1 MDFRFL
7 IDCTS
12 RAYCTAEPEV
22 HLTNTQLDVMLIIY
36 AIDAFAMVC
45 LLTLCFY
52 IVLKYVCCPSEKIMG
67 FIYMFYSFAVIL
79 CSLRLTQSLMVE
91 INLANMLKE
100 NKPDQLTPV
109 NILNTLSNTL
119 TFLFGCVIVYNTF
132 ALQ

>member
-1 MDFRFL
+1 MF
-7 IDCTS
+7 
-12 RAYCTAEPEV
+12 
-22 HLTNTQLDVMLIIY
+22 IIY
-36 AIDAFAMVC
+36 AVDAFAMVC

-79 CSLRLTQSLMVE
+79 CSLRLTQSLMVVL
-91 INLANMLKE
+91 NLADMLKE
-100 NKPDQLTPV
+100 NKPDHITPV
-109 NILNTLSNTL
+109 NILNTLGNTL